1 MKVYVSGILRKFF
14 DGQAEVDGAG
24 RTIRQNLD
32 SLVNEYP
39 GAGRILYDDA
49 GNYRHFVSVFAGG
62 RDLSSEENWDLDLDE
77 SELLLI
83 PAMAGE
89 SFERLTVF
97 DDDAEQADLCGACSG
112 DSCCAD
118 DSPCCA
124 DDSPC
129 CADDSPCCADDS
141 PCCGDDSTC
150 CADDSCGGETLAPK
164 RASRKSIIPE
174 FRSCALRLDDSE
186 IDRYR
191 NHLVLREIGGRG
203 QKRLK
208 AAKVVVAGAGAI
220 ASPVILYLAAAGVGK
235 IKIVDPG
242 DVAPTDLQS
251 QIVHS
256 ARDLKRPKAAS
267 AKDSARNINRT
278 VQIETEQVE
287 IDADNILSLIEGYDL
302 VIDCTDSYKSRYLI
316 NDACVLLGI
325 PWIFGAVY
333 RFEGQ
338 IGLFDPKEGG
348 CYRCLCP
355 TPPPADILPPDGEAA
370 LFSPLPGLIGS
381 VCAAEALKLI
391 LGVGATLTDRLLIVD
406 ALSLQFRTLETKKNP
421 ACPVCGSN
429 PAIKTMDDFDAEDF
443 RRPVEAEPELPIG
456 NIAPEDLACR
466 IESGTPMMIVD
477 VREPHERTAL
487 RFPNAIPIPI
497 GQLERRLRE
506 FDPNRD
512 TVFVCK
518 TGRRSLF
525 AAKTLREI
533 GYTGPLFSLAGGIDA
548 MKDIMFSHEGAWL

>member
-89 SFERLTVF
+89 SFERLSVF

-112 DSCCAD
+112 DSCGGACSG
-118 DSPCCA
+118 DSCCA

-129 CADDSPCCADDS
+129 CTDDSPCC
-141 PCCGDDSTC
+141 T
-150 CADDSCGGETLAPK
+150 DDSCGGETLAPK

-174 FRSCALRLDDSE
+174 FRSCALRLDDGE

-406 ALSLQFRTLETKKNP
+406 ALSLQFRTLETKQNP

-456 NIAPEDLACR
+456 NIAPEDLARR
-466 IESGTPMMIVD
+466 IESGSPIMIVD

-533 GYTGPLFSLAGGIDA
+533 GYAGPLFSLAGGIDA